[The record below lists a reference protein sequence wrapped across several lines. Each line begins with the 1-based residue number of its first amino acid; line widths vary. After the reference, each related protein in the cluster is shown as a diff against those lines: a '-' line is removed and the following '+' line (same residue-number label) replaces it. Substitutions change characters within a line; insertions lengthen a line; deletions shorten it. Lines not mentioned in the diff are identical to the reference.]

1 MKKFWEGLKDILY
14 DSTDY
19 FIMIAIV
26 GMVVFIIGW
35 RLDLL
40 FADNV
45 IDTKPVNN
53 IIAEKGKPS
62 NQEPEK
68 EKSNQDKVET
78 TIPKVEVHIPKKEDV
93 VVSDQSKT
101 IKIVIPAGS
110 LPSSIGSILESNG
123 LVSSK
128 AEFVQKSQDM
138 KLDTKL
144 KSGNYDIK
152 ADTPIEDLVRLLTK

>member
-40 FADNV
+40 FANDPV
-45 IDTKPVNN
+45 DIKPTND
-53 IIAEKGKPS
+53 IIAEKDRPS
-62 NQEPEK
+62 DDNVVVLPPKEEPENG
-68 EKSNQDKVET
+68 S
-78 TIPKVEVHIPKKEDV
+78 P
-93 VVSDQSKT
+93 SDQT
-101 IKIVIPAGS
+101 ISISIPAGS
-110 LPSSIGSILESNG
+110 LPSSIGSILETNG

-128 AEFVQKSQDM
+128 SEFIQKSQDM

-144 KSGNYDIK
+144 KSGNYQIK
-152 ADTPIEDLVRLLTK
+152 ADTPIEDIVILLTK

>member
-53 IIAEKGKPS
+53 IIAEKGELS
-62 NQEPEK
+62 DHEPQK
-68 EKSNQDKVET
+68 EKPDKEKAEAT
-78 TIPKVEVHIPKKEDV
+78 IPKKETNTPKKDDV
-93 VVSDQSKT
+93 VVSGQDKT

-152 ADTPIEDLVRLLTK
+152 ANTPIEDLVRLLTK